1 MKIRTKLLLRSCFIA
16 IAAIGMANVN
26 ASAQSSTSQFEPGAA
41 SFEPGAANMSA
52 QFEVTKSVE
61 SIKLIAGSSQRL
73 KFGYMIP
80 ELLVE
85 NPEVISANA
94 VSQNEIYCQRS

>member
-1 MKIRTKLLLRSCFIA
+1 MKIRSKLLRSCCIA
-16 IAAIGMANVN
+16 LAAVGVV
-26 ASAQSSTSQFEPGAA
+26 SGSVVAQSSTTAEP
-41 SFEPGAANMSA
+41 PPANMSA

-73 KFGYMIP
+73 KFGYQIP

-85 NPEVISANA
+85 NPEVIAANA
-94 VSQNEIYCQRS
+94 VSQNEITITGPDHYG